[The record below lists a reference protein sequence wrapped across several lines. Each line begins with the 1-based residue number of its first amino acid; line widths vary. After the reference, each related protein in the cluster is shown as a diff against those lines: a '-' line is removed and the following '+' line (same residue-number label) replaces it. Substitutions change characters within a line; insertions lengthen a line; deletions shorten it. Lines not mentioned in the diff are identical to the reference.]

1 MAYDFDFS
9 VSATINADTA
19 TAMLTAL
26 IEQQTGRTV
35 KTLAVK
41 FKEVQDG
48 THMYP
53 MTRTVFDGCE
63 VTFETVT
70 GNKYE

>member
-1 MAYDFDFS
+1 M
-9 VSATINADTA
+9 SATINADTV
-19 TAMLTAL
+19 TAMLTAS

-35 KTLAVK
+35 KTLT
-41 FKEVQDG
+41 FKVREVQDG
-48 THMYP
+48 SNHMYP
-53 MTRTVFDGCE
+53 MTHTVFDGCE